1 MIVLEFIL
9 FSYSISVIMNVLIG
23 RDDLEIFIPILPHIF
38 KPSKGCTT
46 LSLFSKI
53 LGKLGIGKDKPATAG
68 TTAAPVTPATAPKPV
83 APPTTYKPTPR
94 PVPGISKE
102 ARDDAVERIT
112 SEKPVAPAPAPI
124 SEVDVVKKLEV
135 LGKGTGLDWKVSIV
149 DLLKLLEID
158 SSRESRNELAKEL
171 GCPEEFMK
179 DSAKMNTWLHK
190 EVLRK
195 IAANGGNIPK
205 EMLD

>member
-1 MIVLEFIL
+1 M
-9 FSYSISVIMNVLIG
+9 
-23 RDDLEIFIPILPHIF
+23 
-38 KPSKGCTT
+38 
-46 LSLFSKI
+46 SLFSTILNKLG
-53 LGKLGIGKDKPATAG
+53 LGKKPEAPA
-68 TTAAPVTPATAPKPV
+68 TTAATAAKPAAPAMVAKPAAPPPAVKPAAPVAPKPMTDI
-83 APPTTYKPTPR
+83 AKDE
-94 PVPGISKE
+94 KE
-102 ARDDAVERIT
+102 EMERKH
-112 SEKPVAPAPAPI
+112 EPAAAPAPTPI
-124 SEVDVVKKLEV
+124 SEVDVVNKLEA
-135 LGKGTGLDWKVSIV
+135 LAKGSGLDWKVSIV

-205 EMLD
+205 ELLD